1 MKQKSNK
8 TFMILSAL
16 GILFVVDAHAWS
28 PLGLMTNFFPY
39 NSFFMPIYHP

>member
-28 PLGLMTNFFPY
+28 PLGLFRILF
-39 NSFFMPIYHP
+39 

>member
-16 GILFVVDAHAWS
+16 GVLFDAKS
-28 PLGLMTNFFPY
+28 GGKISNLPCPFCTVMLR
-39 NSFFMPIYHP
+39 